1 MTRRS
6 VNIAGIILLVA
17 VLFLFSEFPAL
28 AGGKI
33 NINRATVDELDRLK
47 GVGKKTAIKIIEF
60 REKNGYFK
68 RPEDI
73 TLVNGIGQKLFERN
87 RHIITVNDD
96 TKEGSEDDIPMARPV
111 FLK

>member
-6 VNIAGIILLVA
+6 LNIFGIILLVS
-17 VLFLFSEFPAL
+17 VLFLFSGSSAL

-47 GVGKKTAIKIIEF
+47 GVGKKTAIKITEF
-60 REKNGYFK
+60 REKNGHFK

-96 TKEGSEDDIPMARPV
+96 TKEGSEDDTQMPRPV